1 LLVGIPEEFVEVYSM
16 IPLDPTSQGDG
27 NTVPNNQDLPKEMDV
42 FYKALGEFLPPGKTF
57 SDLTE
62 AEKAEAMNKYRF
74 SYMRPG
80 IYQAITR
87 IGNKNN
93 NGGLM

>member
-1 LLVGIPEEFVEVYSM
+1 M
-16 IPLDPTSQGDG
+16 LDLIDSGDG

-42 FYKALGEFLPPGKTF
+42 FYRALSDFLPPGKTF
-57 SDLTE
+57 NDLTE
-62 AEKAEAMNKYRF
+62 QEKQEVMNKYRF
-74 SYMRPG
+74 SYLRPG
-80 IYQAITR
+80 IYQGITR